1 MTSALVPVKPNRIR
15 DDAHAREVIA
25 EIEASGLSVYQW
37 CRSQDYATDSVYR
50 WRQKLRGVKPDKK
63 VARLVEV
70 RVARVMQ
77 PPSYEVV
84 VANGRALRLGPDFVD
99 DQVARLV
106 EILERAC

>member
-15 DDAHAREVIA
+15 DEAHAREVAA

-37 CRSQDYATDSVYR
+37 CRAKDYATDSVYR
-50 WRQKLRGVKPDKK
+50 WRQKLRGVTSDKK
-63 VARLVEV
+63 VALVEV
-70 RVARVMQ
+70 RVARVVH

-84 VANGRALRLGPDFVD
+84 VANGRSLRLGPDFVD